1 MKENDESKKL
11 NKDSKKS
18 NTKSSEKKN
27 TGKEDAVKKRSGKK
41 RSENKDPSL
50 IYKVCTVRVEGF
62 ESRMYDYL
70 PLEDTKAGDYVIVP
84 FGWENT
90 ERVAFVQKV
99 EQRSRFD
106 KKIPYEQLKKV
117 LRPYEDVTEDTP
129 SLSAIRSDFAKQK
142 ENLEK
147 QDIPILPAEEGAYVD
162 GDFVYRKTD
171 DGALLVK
178 YIGKGK

>member
-27 TGKEDAVKKRSGKK
+27 TGKEDSVKKRSGKK

-99 EQRSRFD
+99 EQRSKFD
-106 KKIPYEQLKKV
+106 RKIPYEQLKKV
-117 LRPYEDVTEDTP
+117 LCPYEDDAGDTAGDDDEDAVED
-129 SLSAIRSDFAKQK
+129 AIRSDLTKQK

-162 GDFVYRKTD
+162 GDFV
-171 DGALLVK
+171 
-178 YIGKGK
+178 